1 MKKVHIIGAGL
12 AGSEAAWQIA
22 KRGVKVILHE
32 MRPTKKTP
40 AHKTG
45 NFAELVC
52 SNSLRAAGLT
62 NAVGVLKEE
71 MRLLDSVIMFAAD
84 SAKIPAGGALAVD
97 RQEFGRLITGKVKS
111 VVEFVEEEV
120 TSLDALINSD
130 DVLIIAGGPLTSGAL
145 AEEITKLTGGYD
157 FYFYDAAAPIVTVDS
172 VDFNTAFKASRY
184 DKGADDSYINC
195 PMNRE
200 EYLNFREEL
209 IAAEKTKPHDFE
221 QEIFFEGCLPVEILA
236 ARGEDTLR
244 FGPLKPV
251 GLIDPRTN
259 QTPYAVV
266 QLRQDN
272 REATLYNLV
281 GFQTHLTWGEQRR
294 VFQMIPGL
302 EAAEFVRF
310 GVMHR
315 NTYINSPK
323 ILQPTFQL
331 KNSPKIFFAGQITGV
346 EGYVESAAS
355 GLMAGVNAA
364 RLAQNLQPI
373 IFPPTTC
380 HGALA
385 NYITTAVTKNF
396 QPMNITFGLLP
407 PLEGRTPK
415 KFRKEKL
422 ATRALDDIKNFCDK
436 QEMI

>member
-1 MKKVHIIGAGL
+1 MTSNKKVHVIGAGL

-22 KRGVKVILHE
+22 KHGVEVVLHE

-71 MRLLDSVIMFAAD
+71 MRRLDSLIMAAAD
-84 SAKIPAGGALAVD
+84 ATKIPAGGALAVD
-97 RQEFGRLITGKVKS
+97 REEFARFVTDKVKS
-111 VVEFVEEEV
+111 VVQFVEEEV
-120 TSLDALINSD
+120 TSLDFD
-130 DVLIIAGGPLTSGAL
+130 DVLIIASGPLTAGAL
-145 AEEITKLTGGYD
+145 AEEIKQLTGGDD

-172 VDFNTAFKASRY
+172 INFDKAFKASRY
-184 DKGADDSYINC
+184 EKGDDDAYINC
-195 PMNRE
+195 PMTRE
-200 EYLNFREEL
+200 EYLAFRAEL
-209 IAAEKTKPHDFE
+209 LNAEKTKPHEFE
-221 QEIFFEGCLPVEILA
+221 AEIFFEGCLPVEVLA
-236 ARGEDTLR
+236 ARGEDTMR
-244 FGPLKPV
+244 FGNLKPV
-251 GLIDPRTN
+251 GLTDKN
-259 QTPYAVV
+259 GQTPYAVV

-281 GFQTHLTWGEQRR
+281 GFQTHLTWSEQKR
-294 VFQMIPGL
+294 VFRMIPGL

-323 ILQPTFQL
+323 ILSPTFQL
-331 KNSPKIFFAGQITGV
+331 KDKPKIFFAGQITGV

-364 RLAQNLQPI
+364 RLAKNLEPI

-407 PLEGRTPK
+407 PLEGRVK
-415 KFRKEKL
+415 KNLRKEKL
-422 ATRALDDIKNFCDK
+422 SARALEDVEKFKELI
-436 QEMI
+436 

>member
-1 MKKVHIIGAGL
+1 MKVHVIGAGL

-22 KRGVKVILHE
+22 KRGVEVVLHE

-71 MRLLDSVIMFAAD
+71 MRRLDSVVMSAAD
-84 SAKIPAGGALAVD
+84 TAKIPAGAALAVD
-97 RQEFGRLITGKVKS
+97 REEFGRLVTSKVKS
-111 VVEFVEEEV
+111 VVQFVEEEV
-120 TSLDALINSD
+120 ISLECD
-130 DVLIIAGGPLTSGAL
+130 DVLIIASGPLTDGAL
-145 AEEITKLTGGYD
+145 AEEIKRITGGDD

-172 VDFNTAFKASRY
+172 IDFSKAFKASRY
-184 DKGADDSYINC
+184 SKGEDDSYINC
-195 PMNRE
+195 PMTRE
-200 EYLNFREEL
+200 EYLTFRAEL
-209 IAAEKTKPHDFE
+209 IAAEKTKPHEFE
-221 QEIFFEGCLPVEILA
+221 REIFFEGCLPVEILA
-236 ARGEDTLR
+236 SRGEDTMR
-244 FGPLKPV
+244 FGNLKPI
-251 GLIDPRTN
+251 GLTDPRTGKM
-259 QTPYAVV
+259 PYAVV

-281 GFQTHLTWGEQRR
+281 GFQTHLTWSEQRR
-294 VFQMIPGL
+294 VFRLIPGL

-323 ILQPTFQL
+323 ILLPTFQL
-331 KNSPKIFFAGQITGV
+331 KSSPKIFFAGQITGV

-364 RLAQNLQPI
+364 RLAKNLEPLV
-373 IFPPTTC
+373 FPPTTC

-385 NYITTAVTKNF
+385 NYITSAVAKDF
-396 QPMNITFGLLP
+396 QPMNVTFGLLP
-407 PLEGRTPK
+407 PLEGRVK
-415 KFRKEKL
+415 KNLRKEKL
-422 ATRALDDIKNFCDK
+422 SARALEDLEKFRELI
-436 QEMI
+436 

>member
-1 MKKVHIIGAGL
+1 MTNNKKVHVIGAGL

-22 KRGVKVILHE
+22 KRGVEVVLHE
-32 MRPTKKTP
+32 MRPAKKTP

-71 MRLLDSVIMFAAD
+71 MRRLDSLIMAAAD
-84 SAKIPAGGALAVD
+84 ATKIPAGGALAVD
-97 RQEFGRLITGKVKS
+97 REEFGRFVTDKVKS
-111 VVEFVEEEV
+111 VVQFVVEEV
-120 TSLDALINSD
+120 TSLDFD
-130 DVLIIAGGPLTSGAL
+130 DVLIIASGPLTAGAL
-145 AEEITKLTGGYD
+145 AEEIKQLTGNDD

-172 VDFNTAFKASRY
+172 INFDKAFKASRY
-184 DKGADDSYINC
+184 DKGSDASYINC
-195 PMNRE
+195 PMTRE
-200 EYLNFREEL
+200 EYLAFRAEL
-209 IAAEKTKPHDFE
+209 IKAEKTKPHEFE
-221 QEIFFEGCLPVEILA
+221 EEIFFEGCLPVEVLA
-236 ARGEDTLR
+236 ARGEDTMR
-244 FGPLKPV
+244 FGNLKPV
-251 GLIDPRTN
+251 GLTDKN
-259 QTPYAVV
+259 GQTPYAVV

-281 GFQTHLTWGEQRR
+281 GFQTHLTWSEQKR
-294 VFQMIPGL
+294 VFRMIPGL
-302 EAAEFVRF
+302 EAAQFVRF

-315 NTYINSPK
+315 NTYLNSPK
-323 ILQPTFQL
+323 ILLPTFQL
-331 KNSPKIFFAGQITGV
+331 KDKPKIFFAGQITGV

-355 GLMAGVNAA
+355 GLMAGINAA
-364 RLAQNLQPI
+364 RLAKNLEPI

-407 PLEGRTPK
+407 PLEGRVK
-415 KFRKEKL
+415 KNLRKEKL
-422 ATRALDDIKNFCDK
+422 SARALETIGNL
-436 QEMI
+436 ELGMRN